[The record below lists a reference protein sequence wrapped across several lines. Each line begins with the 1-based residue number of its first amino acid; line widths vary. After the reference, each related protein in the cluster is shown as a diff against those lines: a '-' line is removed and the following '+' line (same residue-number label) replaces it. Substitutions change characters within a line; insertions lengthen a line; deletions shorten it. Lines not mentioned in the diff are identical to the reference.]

1 MGQIMAWYLLH
12 EEPTRYGFLQAATW
26 TFWHREKMT
35 STDFVNNDVF
45 MTGLLEYAF
54 ERLT

>member
-1 MGQIMAWYLLH
+1 MGQIMARYLLH

-35 STDFVNNDVF
+35 SADFGATFGSCVR
-45 MTGLLEYAF
+45 A
-54 ERLT
+54 

>member
-26 TFWHREKMT
+26 TFWHRKKMT
-35 STDFVNNDVF
+35 STNFVNNDVF
-45 MTGLLEYAF
+45 MTGLLGYAF
-54 ERLT
+54 ESLN